1 MGILFETPE
10 EKKKREEE
18 FARKHPILA
27 ILSAPSKKD
36 NKKKSDIEKR
46 MDTLDLFEDERR
58 AVREEGYE
66 PEDFEDD
73 ERDPDD
79 YYNDEY

>member
-1 MGILFETPE
+1 MGIFFETPE
-10 EKKKREEE
+10 EKKKREAE
-18 FARKHPILA
+18 FAKKHPILA
-27 ILSAPSKKD
+27 MLSAPSKKD
-36 NKKKSDIEKR
+36 NKKNNDINKR
-46 MDTLDLFEDERR
+46 MDDLDLFDEERR
-58 AVREEGYE
+58 AVIEEGYE